1 MENGLSVELDRREL
15 EMPFF
20 KYNSIKSLFGG
31 PAKGSVGSVS
41 SEVKQAATMSEQKF
55 GFSGSAVSDVGRVR
69 PNNEDNY
76 VLGKY
81 TNSNSSDHSEIAVS
95 VSNSTDAWQFAGVF
109 DGMGGGEAGELAS
122 KFSAEIFLSAFSN
135 LKGIPS
141 KTEVDLVLRKAF
153 LEANN
158 RIIQLQQEC
167 RVFGTTGTVLCAN
180 GMEFKIY
187 HLGDSRAYLVR
198 ENELFQLTKDQTL
211 AQMKIDV
218 GLYDHNHP
226 QAEAE
231 KHKLTE
237 YIGRDRTRESIRPVE
252 SLWNEIQSGDQILLC
267 SDGLYD
273 MCTSEEISN
282 ILGGEGGMAAKAARL
297 VKAAVANGG
306 IDNVTCVLVAFT

>member
-1 MENGLSVELDRREL
+1 MS
-15 EMPFF
+15 FF
-20 KYNSIKSLFGG
+20 KYDSIKSLFGG
-31 PAKGSVGSVS
+31 TAKGTVGSVS
-41 SEVKQAATMSEQKF
+41 GEVKQPTTMSEQKF
-55 GFSGSAVSDVGRVR
+55 GFSGSVVSDVGRIR

-76 VLGKY
+76 VLGRY
-81 TNSNSSDHSEIAVS
+81 MNSNSSDRSEIAVS
-95 VSNSTDAWQFAGVF
+95 VSNSTDEWQFAGVF

-122 KFSAEIFLSAFSN
+122 KYSAEIFLDAFAH
-135 LKGIPS
+135 LKGTPS
-141 KTEVDLVLRKAF
+141 KSEVDLALRKAF

-167 RVFGTTGTVLCAN
+167 RVFGTTGTVLCTN
-180 GMEFKIY
+180 GTEFKIY

-198 ENELFQLTKDQTL
+198 DRELFQLTKDQTL

-218 GLYDHNHP
+218 GLYDQNHP

-237 YIGRDRTRESIRPVE
+237 YIGRDRTRENIRPVE
-252 SLWNEIQSGDQILLC
+252 SLWNKIQPGDQILLC

-282 ILGGEGGMAAKAARL
+282 ILGGEEGMAAKATRL
-297 VKAAVANGG
+297 VKVAVANGG
-306 IDNVTCVLVAFT
+306 MDNVTCVLVAFA